1 MKTIVS
7 FRLVYEDPFE
17 GIFGIIIDGV
27 QKHTA
32 IREGKKRKW
41 IYRLDNNH
49 CYPIR
54 MEAVYNDGTI
64 QEI

>member
-27 QKHTA
+27 QKHTC

-41 IYRLDNNH
+41 MYRLDNGHN
-49 CYPIR
+49 YTIR
-54 MEAVYNDGTI
+54 MEAIYNDGTI